1 MSFLTS
7 LAQRN
12 RPLAMNDL
20 TQMSEAKRIQLGIS
34 SLSPQPQIEAW
45 DREYYYSKAM
55 ALFSPSIPSTSYLS
69 EFFSV
74 GTCISGLSS
83 LFHNLYGIR
92 FETEKVSLGE
102 TWASQG
108 DVVKLAVI
116 DEQEG
121 KIGEIY
127 CDLFSREAKPS
138 GAAHYTVRCSRRLD
152 DDEADKDMSHLNTD
166 GADAPDYRHT
176 LPLNPTPVKY
186 KGRDGMYQMPVVVLT
201 CDFDKPTHSKPG
213 LLTWQ
218 ELETLFHE
226 MGHAMHCKVSFP
238 NRVFSIKT
246 DCLPPQS

>member
-12 RPLAMNDL
+12 RPLASNDL
-20 TQMSEAKRIQLGIS
+20 TQMSEAKRIQLGVP
-34 SLSPQPQIEAW
+34 SLQPLPQIESW

-55 ALFSPSIPSTSYLS
+55 NLFSPSAPSSSSLS

-83 LFHNLYGIR
+83 LFHRLYGIH
-92 FETEKVSLGE
+92 FEQEKLNPGE
-102 TWASQG
+102 AWGSQG

-116 DEQEG
+116 DEQDG

-127 CDLFSREAKPS
+127 CDLFTRDAKPS

-152 DDEADKDMSHLNTD
+152 DDDADQDLKYLDTD
-166 GADAPDYRHT
+166 GAEGPDYRHT
-176 LPLNPTPVKY
+176 LPLQPQGVRSPT
-186 KGRDGMYQMPVVVLT
+186 RDGTYQLPVVVLT
-201 CDFDKPTHSKPG
+201 CDFDKPTHAKPG

-218 ELETLFHE
+218 EVETLFHE
-226 MGHAMHCKVSFP
+226 MGHAMHCESG
-238 NRVFSIKT
+238 
-246 DCLPPQS
+246 CLA